1 MPLYDENGN
10 WLNDDEIFEL
20 CKTEEGK
27 AKAKRYIMAARIGY
41 AASSVYAVIDEW
53 NILMRDLSQEEQQS
67 LARVIWYCLFTAS
80 QAEVSQHLLKVA
92 EQKGEVVFDDQMTI
106 N

>member
-41 AASSVYAVIDEW
+41 AVSSIIEVISEW
-53 NILMRDLSQEEQQS
+53 NLLMRDFTKEEQQS
-67 LARVIWYCLFTAS
+67 LARVVWYCLFTAP
-80 QAEVSQHLLKVA
+80 QAELSQHLLKVA
-92 EQKGEVVFDDQMTI
+92 DQEGAVVFDDQMTI